1 MTWATSGATTDG
13 VVGARNTAMV
23 AGEDPTGE
31 VHIHTRELSTEL
43 GPLSGAVVGA
53 LPTAPTHPPPRVTAV
68 TGCAFPTRWSRS

>member
-53 LPTAPTHPPPRVTAV
+53 IAAAPAHPLPRARAV
-68 TGCAFPTRWSRS
+68 TGRACPRRRSRS